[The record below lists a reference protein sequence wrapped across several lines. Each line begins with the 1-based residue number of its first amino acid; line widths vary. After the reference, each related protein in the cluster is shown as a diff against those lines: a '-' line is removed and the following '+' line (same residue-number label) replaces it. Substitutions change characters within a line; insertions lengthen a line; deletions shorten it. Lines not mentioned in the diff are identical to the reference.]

1 VVLDH
6 APWLHKDFA
15 GAAAQLQREIV
26 DRAWNADLGAFVGR
40 YDGNELDPSLLHMAR
55 LRFLSPDD
63 PRLRST
69 VDAIAKQLW
78 SGQSLRCVD
87 DGGELG
93 GPSALLAT
101 FWLVEALAATG
112 RVEDAKGVLTR
123 TYAMLSPL
131 GLFAEGYDT
140 RSQSM
145 RGNFPYAPSHVGF
158 IRAAFTASD
167 NWADV
172 L

>member
-1 VVLDH
+1 
-6 APWLHKDFA
+6 
-15 GAAAQLQREIV
+15 
-26 DRAWNADLGAFVGR
+26 
-40 YDGNELDPSLLHMAR
+40 
-55 LRFLSPDD
+55 
-63 PRLRST
+63 
-69 VDAIAKQLW
+69 
-78 SGQSLRCVD
+78 
-87 DGGELG
+87 
-93 GPSALLAT
+93 
-101 FWLVEALAATG
+101 
-112 RVEDAKGVLTR
+112 
-123 TYAMLSPL
+123 MLSPL